1 MEDWQLTHT
10 GAGTIHDLTEDS
22 KQCSTNVH
30 SMISAERQELSRGA
44 VLLVN
49 HQWVHS
55 RFARVNC
62 VFTVVKTTWFS
73 CVEPGLGDT
82 AGDAGI
88 SSPPSLASLFLASST
103 GTDSSSPLGSWEA
116 SFVSVSVVLLKPLE
130 SCSTFWE
137 KMMRFKIIMITG
149 SQIKS
154 KDTTSLKNSIL
165 IWVANKQKSFLHPNG
180 TNLRNVP
187 YAYDWVSQA
196 ARLKMIHHK
205 LRPRKN
211 IFPSSLCLSWCMS
224 STPQFVCLLYPNM

>member
-1 MEDWQLTHT
+1 
-10 GAGTIHDLTEDS
+10 
-22 KQCSTNVH
+22 
-30 SMISAERQELSRGA
+30 MISAERQELSRGA

-88 SSPPSLASLFLASST
+88 SSPPSLASLFLASSI

-130 SCSTFWE
+130 SCS
-137 KMMRFKIIMITG
+137 
-149 SQIKS
+149 
-154 KDTTSLKNSIL
+154 
-165 IWVANKQKSFLHPNG
+165 
-180 TNLRNVP
+180 

-224 STPQFVCLLYPNM
+224 STPQFVCLLYPLNDTQLCCCPSEWGYDFHPKGNPSHYHFWQIADLPSLSATQLLIL

>member
-10 GAGTIHDLTEDS
+10 VGLG
-22 KQCSTNVH
+22 H
-30 SMISAERQELSRGA
+30 SMIWQKILSNVQPMYTAWYGAECQKLPSHGA

-49 HQWVHS
+49 HQWVPS
-55 RFARVNC
+55 RFALVNC

-88 SSPPSLASLFLASST
+88 SSPPSLASLFLASSI

-137 KMMRFKIIMITG
+137 KMMRFKKFIMITG

-154 KDTTSLKNSIL
+154 KDTTSLKNSLL
-165 IWVANKQKSFLHPNG
+165 IWVPNKQKSFLHSNG
-180 TNLRNVP
+180 T
-187 YAYDWVSQA
+187 
-196 ARLKMIHHK
+196 K
-205 LRPRKN
+205 
-211 IFPSSLCLSWCMS
+211 
-224 STPQFVCLLYPNM
+224 